1 MERADETTEAPSPVS
16 VVVVSYN
23 TKDKLRRCLSCIEPR
38 HEVIVVDNGSADG
51 SVAIVKSEFP
61 NVRLIE
67 NSGNVGF
74 GPANNQGI
82 DLASRPLVLLLNS
95 DCYAWPGAIDALA
108 TLFDDPSVVAAG
120 GKLLNPDGSLQE
132 SVAGPLT
139 LGAVFLEQTHLERL
153 AGSKKYWRTGI
164 LLTRDAATFDVDQ
177 VMGACLMMRA
187 VERFDERFFLYCED
201 TELCLRLRRHGR
213 ILYVPGAQFTHE
225 LGSSSDGASRWLAV
239 ARYNRGKELYFAIHG
254 GRIASALCWLIDR
267 DGALLR
273 LLLYLILV
281 AGTLGQK
288 KEWRSRPA
296 LWFRVLTASLRGP
309 DHPPRKAR

>member
-1 MERADETTEAPSPVS
+1 MERADERMETLSSVS
-16 VVVVSYN
+16 VVVVSFN
-23 TKDKLRRCLSCIEPR
+23 TKDKLRRCLSCIERR
-38 HEVIVVDNGSADG
+38 HEIIVVDNGSLDG
-51 SVAIVKSEFP
+51 SAGMVKADFP
-61 NVRLIE
+61 QVRLIE

-95 DCYAWPGAIDALA
+95 DCYAWQGAIDALA
-108 TLFDDPSVVAAG
+108 ALFDDPGVVAAG

-153 AGSKKYWRTGI
+153 AGSKKYWRTRI
-164 LLTRDAATFDVDQ
+164 LLTRAAATFDVDQ
-177 VMGACLMMRA
+177 VMGACLMMRP

-201 TELCLRLRRHGR
+201 TEFCLRLRRHGR
-213 ILYVPGAQFTHE
+213 ILYAPGAQFTHE
-225 LGSSSDGASRWLAV
+225 LGSSSVGVSRWLAV

-254 GRIASALCWLIDR
+254 GRIASGLCWLLDR

-273 LLLYLILV
+273 LLLYSILV
-281 AGTLGQK
+281 VVTAGQK

-296 LWFRVLTASLRGP
+296 LWFRVFTASRRGP
-309 DHPPRKAR
+309 DHPPRKAQ